1 MKRSLDTTCPYLDT
15 VNRAALDFDFEKV
28 CSVTLQNLNVYAC
41 LVCGK
46 FFQGRS
52 EGTPAMLHSL
62 EQEHH
67 VFIHLARKTVHC
79 LPDNYEVH
87 DASLD
92 DIVYLLDP
100 VFSPHDVREL
110 DLPGSATSLALDG
123 SSYTPGVVGLNEIKL
138 NDSLNC
144 VLLALAHVRRLRDFF
159 LIPANY
165 AKCGSRLVGAFG
177 EFVRKVWNRRNF
189 KPQVS
194 PHEVLQEVGLASG
207 KRFLIGEQADPV
219 QFVSWFLNAL
229 HRDLETAG
237 VAGAGGKTVVHA
249 CFQGQLAVA
258 AEKDVRTDEDKE
270 AGLSPVVQ
278 RTDSKTKFLFLTL
291 DLPPAPLFRDDSEKN
306 IIPQVPLMV
315 LLEKFDGQHWTEIPV
330 ELTRKAFHL
339 TRLPPYLILMVSRFK
354 RNRFFLEKNPTIVTF
369 PVKSL
374 DLAPYV
380 QGAAQPIKYDLV
392 SSIRHF
398 GNPNAGKYL
407 VAVQSKAQGAW
418 FDIDA
423 LVVQET
429 HPQKISLSEAY
440 VLVYELAATQ

>member
-1 MKRSLDTTCPYLDT
+1 MKRSLDVACPYLDT

-52 EGTPAMLHSL
+52 DGTPAMLHAL
-62 EQEHH
+62 EQDHH
-67 VFIHLARKTVHC
+67 VFIHLANKTVHC
-79 LPDNYEVH
+79 LPDNYQVH

-100 VFSPHDVREL
+100 VFTAQDVREL
-110 DLPGSATSLALDG
+110 DVSTAPAVALDG
-123 SSYTPGVVGLNEIKL
+123 TSYIPGIVGLNDIKL

-144 VLLALAHVRRLRDFF
+144 VLLALTHVRRLRDFF
-159 LIPANY
+159 LLPSNY
-165 AKCGSRLVGAFG
+165 AACSSRLVGAFG

-194 PHEVLQEVGLASG
+194 PHEVLQAIGLASK
-207 KRFLIGEQADPV
+207 KRFKIGEQADPV
-219 QFVSWFLNAL
+219 QFVSWFLNEL
-229 HRDLETAG
+229 HRDLEASGCRGAAG
-237 VAGAGGKTVVHA
+237 KATVIQE
-249 CFQGQLAVA
+249 CFQGRLAVV
-258 AEKDVRTDEDKE
+258 AEKDVRTDADKE
-270 AGLSPVVQ
+270 AGAAPVIE
-278 RTDSKTKFLFLTL
+278 RSSSKTKFLYLTL

-315 LLEKFDGQHWTEIPV
+315 LLEKFDGRHWTEIPV
-330 ELTRKAFHL
+330 ELTRKTFHL
-339 TRLPPYLILMVSRFK
+339 TRLPPYLILMVNRFK
-354 RNRFFLEKNPTIVTF
+354 KNRFFLEKNPTIVTF

-374 DLAPYV
+374 DLAPYME
-380 QGAAQPIKYDLV
+380 GATQPIKYDLV

-407 VAVQSKAQGAW
+407 IAAQSKAHGSW
-418 FDIDA
+418 FEIDS
-423 LVVQET
+423 LMVQET

-440 VLVYELAATQ
+440 VLLYERVN